1 MQNIKNF
8 IEESKSNNINT
19 NISVD
24 DFSNDLYNVLTDL
37 MFEYNQAGKNI
48 SKSDFEKEIKNF
60 TNKFFE

>member
-1 MQNIKNF
+1 MQNITNF
-8 IEESKSNNINT
+8 IEESKTNVNT

-24 DFSNDLYNVLTDL
+24 DFSNDLYNVLSDL

-60 TNKFFE
+60 INKFFE

>member
-1 MQNIKNF
+1 MQNITNF
-8 IEESKSNNINT
+8 IEESKSNVNT

-24 DFSNDLYNVLTDL
+24 DFSNDLYNVLSDL

>member
-1 MQNIKNF
+1 MQNITNF
-8 IEESKSNNINT
+8 IEESKTNVNT

-60 TNKFFE
+60 INKFFE